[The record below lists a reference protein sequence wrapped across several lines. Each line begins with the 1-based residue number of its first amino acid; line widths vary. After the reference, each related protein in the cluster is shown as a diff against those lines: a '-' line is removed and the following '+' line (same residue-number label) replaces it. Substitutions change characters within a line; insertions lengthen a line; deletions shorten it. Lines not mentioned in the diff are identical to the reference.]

1 MKKPKSKMYKWIGG
15 PYDGLKLLLVDS
27 GTIEFK
33 VGNFKGYYNN
43 LMYHNDQMKWVN
55 TNG

>member
-1 MKKPKSKMYKWIGG
+1 MKKPKSKMYKCIGG
-15 PYDGLKLLLVDS
+15 PYDGLKLLLVDT

-33 VGNFKGYYNN
+33 VGNFKGYYNQ
-43 LMYHNDQMKWVN
+43 QMNWID

>member
-1 MKKPKSKMYKWIGG
+1 MKKPKSKMYKCIGG
-15 PYDGLKLLLVDS
+15 PYDGLKLLLVDT

-33 VGNFKGYYNN
+33 VGNFKGNYNQ
-43 LMYHNDQMKWVN
+43 QMNWID